1 MVCPLTCG
9 CTSTSANPWYKA
21 RVAGYGSRW
30 LEIQIESTVNSLE
43 QGIFDLSFAS
53 KFYSTF
59 SFPEEGFSLESTGF
73 LCARSQRKDVPQNA
87 ARSKKL
93 DCLS

>member
-59 SFPEEGFSLESTGF
+59 FFPEEGFSLECTGF